1 MSHLANSNQ
10 LPPSAPRG
18 RPGAIESLDGRGIAS
33 RRGTF
38 IAAAV
43 IALAGV
49 IAFANSF
56 NGDLIFDDVAW
67 IALNPTIRHLGQL
80 GEVLFPPN
88 NGFASGRPVLNLTL
102 ALNYAFVGSDPRSYH
117 VVNIAIHILAG
128 LTLFGILRRTLLSP
142 QVRERFAAVAMPLA
156 LGITVLWLVH
166 PLQTAAVS
174 YVIQRT
180 EALVSLF
187 YLLTLYC
194 VIRGADSDR
203 SLRWYSAAVLAC
215 LLGMGTKEVMATAP
229 LVVLLYDRT
238 FLSGSFLE
246 AFKRRWGLYLAMA
259 ATWGVVVWC
268 LISTGFHTGS
278 TGFRS
283 FPASEG
289 LPFEDK
295 SGAISY
301 AITQPGVILRYL
313 RLTFWPAGQC
323 LDYHLPA
330 AKWPDEFVVP
340 AFVIAALVGLMIWG
354 LIKNPP
360 LGFLGAWF
368 FVILSPT
375 SSIIPIRDAAFEH
388 RMYLPLAAI
397 AALVVIGG
405 FAIWKRLL
413 VHSADVDRSSVARR
427 WSAPICLLAAAIIAL
442 SVATIRRNEV
452 LGSGVSAWE
461 NVLEFDPNSA
471 RAHNNLAAVLIDE
484 RRLDESIVH
493 SRRAL
498 ELTPGY
504 ADAENNLGHALS
516 LQGKTDEAI
525 ASFRRALRD
534 STDHPRALQNLA
546 KALYDRKQ
554 FAEAA
559 DLYRRFVLKE
569 PDNAEAH
576 FLLANCI
583 REHDPSLAIACYRRA
598 IELFPDYAE
607 AHNNL
612 AGALARQGKAAEA
625 VEHFETAIR
634 LKPDHADAHYNLGM
648 IFYGRGQNVEAEQH
662 WRAAVRLKPTRIE
675 YLRPLAW
682 ALATSPEPASRN
694 GSEAVELAERAV
706 QFSEKPDPA
715 VIGTLAAA
723 DAETGRF
730 AEAVKNARQAL
741 ELATTQH
748 DDQLANELRERVKL
762 YESGKPFHDVRQ

>member
-1 MSHLANSNQ
+1 MSRQANPYQ
-10 LPPSAPRG
+10 PPPSAQRG
-18 RPGAIESLDGRGIAS
+18 APVAIESLDGHGIGS
-33 RRGTF
+33 RRG
-38 IAAAV
+38 ILIVAAL

-49 IAFANSF
+49 AAFANSF

-67 IALNPTIRHLGQL
+67 IALNPTIRHLGRL
-80 GEVLFPPN
+80 DEVLFPPN

-102 ALNYAFVGSDPRSYH
+102 ALNYAFAGIDPRSYH

-128 LTLFGILRRTLLSP
+128 LTLFGIVRRSLLSP
-142 QVRERFAAVAMPLA
+142 LFRQRFAAVATPLA
-156 LGITVLWLVH
+156 LGVALLWLVH

-180 EALVSLF
+180 EALVGQF
-187 YLLTLYC
+187 YFLTLYC

-203 SLRWYSAAVLAC
+203 PLRWYSAAVTAC

-246 AFKRRWGLYLAMA
+246 AIKRRWGLYLAMA
-259 ATWGVVVWC
+259 ATWGVVAWC
-268 LISTGFHTGS
+268 LISTGFHSGS

-283 FPASEG
+283 FPVSEG
-289 LPFEDK
+289 LAFDDK

-313 RLTFWPAGQC
+313 RLTFWPVGQC

-340 AFVIAALVGLMIWG
+340 ALVIAFLVGLTVWG

-368 FVILSPT
+368 FVILAPT

-413 VHSADVDRSSVARR
+413 VHDADADHSSVVRQWA
-427 WSAPICLLAAAIIAL
+427 APICLLGAAIIAL

-461 NVLEFDPNSA
+461 NVLDFDPNSA
-471 RAHNNLAAVLIDE
+471 RAHNNLAAVLIDA
-484 RRLDESIVH
+484 RRLDESIAH

-504 ADAENNLGHALS
+504 ADAENNLGHAFS

-525 ASFRRALRD
+525 ACFRRALHD

-559 DLYRRFVLKE
+559 DLYRRFVLIE
-569 PDNAEAH
+569 PENADAH

-583 REHDPSLAIACYRRA
+583 RDDNPAFAIECYRRA

-625 VEHFETAIR
+625 VEHFETALR

-662 WRAAVRLKPTRIE
+662 WQAAVRLKPTRVE
-675 YLRPLAW
+675 NLRALAW
-682 ALATSPEPASRN
+682 ALATSPQPAARN
-694 GSEAVELAERAV
+694 GADAVELAERAV
-706 QFSEKPDPA
+706 QLRGD
-715 VIGTLAAA
+715 
-723 DAETGRF
+723 RH
-730 AEAVKNARQAL
+730 ARRRL
-741 ELATTQH
+741 CREGP
-748 DDQLANELRERVKL
+748 LR
-762 YESGKPFHDVRQ
+762 

>member
-1 MSHLANSNQ
+1 MTSPANLYQ
-10 LPPSAPRG
+10 PVPSARRCIPVTIE
-18 RPGAIESLDGRGIAS
+18 PLEGAVS
-33 RRGTF
+33 RRWTR

-43 IALAGV
+43 IVLAGL

-56 NGDLIFDDVAW
+56 NGDLIFDDIPW
-67 IALNPTIRHLGQL
+67 IVLNPTIRRLWPLEG
-80 GEVLFPPN
+80 VLFPPKES
-88 NGFASGRPVLNLTL
+88 GFASGRPVLNLTL
-102 ALNYAFVGSDPRSYH
+102 ALNNTFVGSDPRSYH

-128 LTLFGILRRTLLSP
+128 LTLFGIVRRTLLSP
-142 QVRERFAAVAMPLA
+142 RLRERFAAVATPLA
-156 LGITVLWLVH
+156 LAVSLVWLVH

-180 EALVSLF
+180 ESLVSLF

-194 VIRGADSDR
+194 VIRGACSDR
-203 SLRWYSAAVLAC
+203 PLRWHVTAVASC

-246 AFKRRWGLYLAMA
+246 ALRRRWGLYLAMA
-259 ATWGVVVWC
+259 ASWGVVGWC

-283 FPASEG
+283 FPVSEG
-289 LPFEDK
+289 LPFKDET
-295 SGAISY
+295 GAISY

-313 RLTFWPAGQC
+313 RLTFWPVGQC
-323 LDYHLPA
+323 LDYHWLP

-340 AFVIAALVGLMIWG
+340 ALVIASLVGLTIWG
-354 LIKNPP
+354 LIKNQP

-368 FVILSPT
+368 FAILAPT
-375 SSIIPIRDAAFEH
+375 SSFVPIRDAAFEH

-397 AALVVIGG
+397 ATLVVIGG
-405 FAIWKRLL
+405 FMIWDRF
-413 VHSADVDRSSVARR
+413 ARGIGNAADRSAARK
-427 WSAPICLLAAAIIAL
+427 WAAPVCLLAGAVVAL
-442 SVATIRRNEV
+442 SVATIRRNDV
-452 LGSGVSAWE
+452 LGSAASAWE
-461 NVLEFDPNSA
+461 NVLEHNPNSA
-471 RAHNNLAAVLIDE
+471 RGHNNLAAVLIDDG
-484 RRLDESIVH
+484 RLDESIMH

-516 LQGKTDEAI
+516 VQGKTDEAI
-525 ASFRRALRD
+525 SHFRQALQD

-554 FAEAA
+554 MAEASR
-559 DLYRRFVLKE
+559 LYRRLVLKE
-569 PDNAEAH
+569 PENAEAH

-583 REHDPSLAIACYRRA
+583 RDDDPTAAIAHYRIA
-598 IELFPDYAE
+598 IELFPNYVE

-612 AGALARQGKAAEA
+612 AGALARQGKSVEAAQ
-625 VEHFETAIR
+625 HFEMAIR
-634 LKPDHADAHYNLGM
+634 LRPGHADAHYNLGM
-648 IFYGRGQNVEAEQH
+648 IFFGQGRNTEAEGH
-662 WRAAVRLKPTRIE
+662 WREAVRLEPTRIE

-682 ALATSPEPASRN
+682 ALATSPDPVARN
-694 GSEAVELAERAV
+694 AAEAVELAGRAV
-706 QFSEKPDPA
+706 RLSPKPDPA

-723 DAETGRF
+723 Y
-730 AEAVKNARQAL
+730 AEAGQFPEAIKTAGQAL
-741 ELATTQH
+741 DVAATQH
-748 DDQLANELRERVKL
+748 DDKLAADLREKVKL
-762 YESGKPFHDVRQ
+762 YESGKAFRDLRK